1 MGRLEKWP
9 PPRSCDWSPSLGR
22 SSSRSWLA
30 GTRHREPISM
40 GEAAEGKSGS
50 CSPEQAASLPAGSGI
65 PGRRGVLGSPAR
77 FSRVHGG
84 FRVGGSGASY
94 FSAGWTE
101 GNSRPPPALS
111 VLGFG
116 PCASRAGALRRI
128 FANRRRPSAGPC
140 CTAPWLLRSWSL
152 FTPVQAGRCSGSVVP
167 APRHPPHR
175 VGPAPEPTLIS

>member
-1 MGRLEKWP
+1 
-9 PPRSCDWSPSLGR
+9 
-22 SSSRSWLA
+22 
-30 GTRHREPISM
+30 M

-101 GNSRPPPALS
+101 GNPRPPPALS

-116 PCASRAGALRRI
+116 PCASRAGALRRT
-128 FANRRRPSAGPC
+128 FANWALLHRAV
-140 CTAPWLLRSWSL
+140 APQVLE
-152 FTPVQAGRCSGSVVP
+152 FVHTCSGWKVLRFGR
-167 APRHPPHR
+167 PRTPPPSPPR
-175 VGPAPEPTLIS
+175 GPSPGTHFD